1 MLPVEKLNELLSTL
15 EGENRISF
23 NKQYAEE
30 KYREY
35 NGKKPIDDSQVIS
48 LLKNAIAG
56 KTVCVIAPGMSLK
69 KQGNKVIE
77 AFQKA
82 DVTISLNCDVFE
94 TDYELITRDEIYR
107 ATFAAGKKLIV
118 PSNVAS
124 SNSDHTY
131 VINYFRW
138 ITIDQ
143 ETRDSAGY
151 LVINLLTELGAKKIF
166 LAGFDGFTVDLNE
179 NYYNESLKRVM
190 TPEQVKNLNQAFE
203 SYIKRKQK
211 DNDITFITDSIY
223 CK

>member
-1 MLPVEKLNELLSTL
+1 M
-15 EGENRISF
+15 
-23 NKQYAEE
+23 
-30 KYREY
+30 
-35 NGKKPIDDSQVIS
+35 
-48 LLKNAIAG
+48 
-56 KTVCVIAPGMSLK
+56 
-69 KQGNKVIE
+69 
-77 AFQKA
+77 
-82 DVTISLNCDVFE
+82 
-94 TDYELITRDEIYR
+94 
-107 ATFAAGKKLIV
+107 
-118 PSNVAS
+118 
-124 SNSDHTY
+124 
-131 VINYFRW
+131 INYFRW

-179 NYYNESLKRVM
+179 NYYNESLKRIL